1 MSLLSS
7 LRSATPPVVAVEF
20 ASTRLTAARVERR
33 SGRASIAAH
42 ATEPLPD
49 GAIVPS
55 LMTPNIHDRA
65 AVIGALGRLFDR
77 LGGRP
82 RRIGLVIPDPVA
94 KVSLIRFEQ
103 VPARHQDLDQLVRWQ
118 VKKTAPFS
126 VDDAQL
132 SYLPAARNS
141 DGQDFVVS
149 MARRDIVAGYESV
162 CAEVGA
168 YAGIVDL
175 ATFNVINAVLA
186 GVPPPA
192 GDWLMINVAAD
203 YASIA
208 ILRGEHLIFFR
219 NRTSDTDGALED
231 LVHQTAM
238 YYEDRLGGGE
248 FERVLL
254 AGAAGGGAPPAEVER
269 LRRSVEDRLA
279 RTVENVDPRS
289 AAALTDRISAAP
301 ALLDSL
307 APLVGLLLRGR
318 EAA

>member
-7 LRSATPPVVAVEF
+7 LRSATPPLVAVEF

-55 LMTPNIHDRA
+55 LMTANIHDRA

-94 KVSLIRFEQ
+94 KVSLVRFEQ
-103 VPARHQDLDQLVRWQ
+103 VPARRQDLDQLVRWQ

-126 VDDAQL
+126 LDDAQL
-132 SYLPAARNS
+132 SYLPAARHS

-149 MARRDIVAGYESV
+149 IARRDIVAGYESV

-186 GVPPPA
+186 GVQPPA

-254 AGAAGGGAPPAEVER
+254 AGAAGGGAPAAEVER
-269 LRRSVEDRLA
+269 LRRSVEERLA